1 MRRMLVAAAA
11 TLVLATASGVG
22 LTAHAAEQAP
32 SPTVTGPVDG
42 GTGRPSPTSP
52 VPLETAGYTEQEYFL
67 DGTATGYVQAGTWG
81 SDGRWGIS
89 PTEQAPYRTRLLV
102 RRPIDPARFN
112 GTVVVEWLD
121 LPGGVDIDPDF
132 LYAHTELLRAGYAW
146 VGVSA
151 MQQGITTLQH
161 IDPER
166 YAELS
171 HPGDTFSYSIYS
183 QAAQVLRHPTGVDPL
198 GGLRPRI
205 LIGDAYSGASAR
217 LVTYINAVQPV
228 DRLFSGFLVHSRWA
242 KSAPISQSPQAQQPS
257 PSIVYTRTDG
267 SAPVLTVETETEI
280 LQTHPSFPNLDYYPV
295 SQPDSHRFR
304 LWEVPGTS
312 HVDATLDALLA
323 AESGSPPT
331 PCELPANDGQESK
344 VMSAALAQLNRWIRT
359 GVPAPTAPRIQV
371 TPDGTAINRDQ
382 HGNALGGLRTP
393 ALDAPVAT
401 LTGSGNGGTSRQCE
415 IEGTTIP
422 FSPAQLKALYP
433 THQTYVTAVA
443 RAAAAGVAAGFL
455 LPPDAADI
463 VRTAIRQ
470 PIPPA

>member
-1 MRRMLVAAAA
+1 MHRMFIAAAGMA
-11 TLVLATASGVG
+11 TLILTAALGTG
-22 LTAHAAEQAP
+22 LTAHAAEHLP
-32 SPTVTGPVDG
+32 GPTPIGPVTG
-42 GTGRPSPTSP
+42 GTGRPFPTSP
-52 VPLETAGYTEQEYFL
+52 VPLDTAGYTEQEYFL
-67 DGTATGYVQAGTWG
+67 DGTATGYVQADTWG
-81 SDGRWGIS
+81 SDGRWRVR
-89 PTEQAPYRTRLLV
+89 PTERAAFRTRLLV
-102 RRPIDPARFN
+102 RRPADPARFN

-121 LPGGVDIDPDF
+121 LPGGVDVDPDF
-132 LYAHTELLRAGYAW
+132 LYTHAELLRAGYAW

-151 MQQGITTLQH
+151 QQQGVTALQH

-166 YAELS
+166 YADLT

-183 QAAQVLRHPTGVDPL
+183 QAAQVLRHPSGVDPL

-205 LIGDAYSGASAR
+205 LIGDGYSGSSAR

-242 KSAPISQSPQAQQPS
+242 KSAPISQAPQAQQPS
-257 PSIVYTRTDG
+257 PPIVYTRTDS

-295 SQPDSHRFR
+295 SQPDSRRFR

-323 AESGSPPT
+323 AESGSQPT
-331 PCELPANDGQESK
+331 QCTQPANNGQESA
-344 VMSAALAQLNRWIRT
+344 VMSAALARLNRWIRT
-359 GVPAPTAPRIQV
+359 GVPAPTARRIQV
-371 TPDGTAINRDQ
+371 TPDGTAIIRDGY
-382 HGNALGGLRTP
+382 GNALGGVRTP

-401 LTGSGNGGTSRQCE
+401 LTGSGNDGTSQQCE
-415 IEGTTIP
+415 IEGTTTL
-422 FSPAQLKALYP
+422 FSPAQRKALYP
-433 THQTYVTAVA
+433 THQAYVTAVV

-463 VRTAIRQ
+463 VKTAIG
-470 PIPPA
+470 